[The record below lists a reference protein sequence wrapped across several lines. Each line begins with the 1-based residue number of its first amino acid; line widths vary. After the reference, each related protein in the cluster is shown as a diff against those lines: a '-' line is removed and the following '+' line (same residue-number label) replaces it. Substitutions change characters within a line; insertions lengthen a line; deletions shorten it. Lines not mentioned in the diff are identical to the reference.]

1 MFAPP
6 NLSSLLIINGKT
18 AEPGSCIKQGAKSS
32 DKPKQGSLTGVSNLA
47 FREKAPPARL
57 PLAQGIIDPVFYSN
71 AKVREDLRVDA
82 EGL

>member
-1 MFAPP
+1 M
-6 NLSSLLIINGKT
+6 
-18 AEPGSCIKQGAKSS
+18 
-32 DKPKQGSLTGVSNLA
+32 SNLA

-82 EGL
+82 EGLY